1 MKTSEIFG
9 ALLANLKVGD
19 AAKIVAS
26 RRDEITKALNKD
38 FRSKDAC
45 TDYKLM
51 VGSFGR
57 HTAIKGVS
65 DLDMIFI
72 LPPGIRSDYD
82 GDTGPRRMLERV
94 RDDLKARYPN
104 TDIRVDQCVVRVQF
118 TSNAFKFEVQ
128 PAFENADGSF
138 DYPDTKAGGWR
149 VTKPRA
155 EIVATQ
161 ECNDR
166 TATNMRHLARMARAW
181 KNANG
186 VNMGGLLIDTLVH
199 NFFAQT
205 GGYDSAGT
213 GSFDFMVRDFFEF
226 LKDEPER
233 EYCLALGS
241 RQRVHVKAKFQP
253 KAKKAYNRC
262 LKAIEDEGKPAANK
276 KWREVFG
283 TPVPLAASVSE
294 AAKSYRDT
302 EQFIEDQFP
311 VDVTE
316 TVSIDCEVTQAGWR
330 PTWLRA
336 MRRGGLLLKADK
348 SLRFVVT
355 GCTVQQPYDLR
366 WKVLNSGSEAE
377 RRDMIRGQI
386 VESTRTNT
394 RVEHSVFKG
403 AHVVE
408 CYVVKDGVVV
418 ARDRIEVPIS
428 NTSIKAS
435 AGARSFG
442 PSEE

>member
-1 MKTSEIFG
+1 MKTSEIFD
-9 ALLANLKVGD
+9 ALLTNLKVGD
-19 AAKIVAS
+19 TAETVAS

-72 LPPGIRSDYD
+72 LPSGIRSSYD
-82 GDTGPRRMLERV
+82 GDTGPRKMLERV
-94 RDDLKARYPN
+94 RDDLKARYKY

-128 PAFENADGSF
+128 PAFENDAGSF
-138 DYPDTKAGGWR
+138 DYPDTKAQGWMA
-149 VTKPRA
+149 TKPRE
-155 EIVATQ
+155 EIAATKA
-161 ECNDR
+161 CNDR
-166 TATNMRHLARMARAW
+166 TSTNMRHLARMARAW

-205 GGYDSAGT
+205 DDYDSAAT
-213 GSFDFMVRDFFEF
+213 GSFDLMARDFFEF
-226 LKDEPER
+226 LKDEPEQ
-233 EYCLALGS
+233 EYYLALGS
-241 RQRVHVKAKFQP
+241 RQRVRVKTKFQP

-262 LKAIEDEGKPAANK
+262 LGAIEDEGNGAANK

-283 TPVPLAASVSE
+283 TAVPLAASVSD

-302 EQFIEDQFP
+302 EQFVEDQFP

-336 MRRGGLLLKADK
+336 MRHGGFLLKADK

-355 GCTVQQPYDLR
+355 GCTVEQPYDLR
-366 WKVLNSGSEAE
+366 WKVLNRGPEAE
-377 RRDMIRGQI
+377 RRDVIRGQI
-386 VESTRTNT
+386 VESTRPGT
-394 RVEHSVFKG
+394 RVEHSDFKG
-403 AHVVE
+403 EHVVE

-428 NTSIKAS
+428 TTSVKAS
-435 AGARSFG
+435 VVS
-442 PSEE
+442 